1 LKRIKTSQL
10 VPGMWLAEDIFLP
23 NTTVTLI
30 GAGTELTL
38 EMVRR
43 IESLGI
49 ETVKIDEEEEARREE
64 KERQLL
70 PVLAE
75 KHERAISAVEELINK
90 PSAEQSL
97 EEETVRSL
105 ADELLSQVE
114 MDPSLLLNLTH
125 IKAYD
130 NYLYSHSVN
139 VTILTLMVGEVLG
152 YTKPELHELGTAALL
167 HDLGMLS
174 IPQEVWQK
182 PGPLSPAEQA
192 EIRKHPVY
200 GEELLRSKGF
210 SEEVLKVAREH
221 HERYD
226 SSGYPDAKREKEISF
241 KARILAVTDVYDACI
256 SYRPYREQMTPQEA
270 LAQLLA
276 EKEKY
281 DPVVLNAF
289 VSVMAI
295 YPIGSLV
302 VLNSGEVAKVIRV
315 SKNNPFRPEVRIY
328 LDRAGSLLVQP
339 LRVNLADE
347 KNHTLYIDKTL
358 PAEEHKKIEILIAGE
373 GMGSP

>member
-1 LKRIKTSQL
+1 MKRIKTSQL
-10 VPGMWLAEDIFLP
+10 TPGMWLAEDIFLP

-38 EMVRR
+38 EMIRR

-49 ETVKIDEEEEARREE
+49 ETVRIDEAEEEKKDE

-70 PVLAE
+70 PILAE
-75 KHERAISAVEELINK
+75 KHERVISAVEELID
-90 PSAEQSL
+90 PSADQSF
-97 EEETVRSL
+97 EEETVRNL
-105 ADELLSQVE
+105 ADDLLSQVE

-130 NYLYSHSVN
+130 NYLFSHSVN
-139 VTILTLMVGEVLG
+139 VAILTLMVGEVLG
-152 YTKPELHELGTAALL
+152 YTKLELQELGTAALL

-174 IPQEVWQK
+174 IPQEIWQK
-182 PGPLSPAEQA
+182 PGPLSPAEQE

-200 GEELLRSKGF
+200 GEELLRNKGF
-210 SEEVLKVAREH
+210 PEEVLKVAREH

-226 SSGYPDAKREKEISF
+226 GSGYPDGKREKEISF

-281 DPVVLNAF
+281 DLVVLNAF

-328 LDRAGSLLVQP
+328 LDRAGNILEQP

-358 PAEEHKKIEILIAGE
+358 PAEEHKKIQVLIAGHSQ
-373 GMGSP
+373 GTP

>member
-1 LKRIKTSQL
+1 MKRIKTSQL

-210 SEEVLKVAREH
+210 SEEVLKEH

-226 SSGYPDAKREKEISF
+226 SSGYPDAKREKEIVSKRGF
-241 KARILAVTDVYDACI
+241 SVTDVYDACI
-256 SYRPYREQMTPQEA
+256 LPPLPGTDTPQEA
-270 LAQLLA
+270 W
-276 EKEKY
+276 
-281 DPVVLNAF
+281 P
-289 VSVMAI
+289 
-295 YPIGSLV
+295 
-302 VLNSGEVAKVIRV
+302 NSWR
-315 SKNNPFRPEVRIY
+315 R
-328 LDRAGSLLVQP
+328 
-339 LRVNLADE
+339 
-347 KNHTLYIDKTL
+347 
-358 PAEEHKKIEILIAGE
+358 KKI
-373 GMGSP
+373 